1 MAKRSILLLLLFVLV
16 GNLVQGK
23 DKYLPGY
30 YLDARNNKVAG
41 FIYFNESN
49 YDHFYFRTE
58 PGGKDSRIVV
68 DQCNGFSYNNRDFV
82 VLEDVHWQSSLWRNH
97 ARRAFAEL
105 LVDGPVKLY
114 CVYREVNQ
122 PRPLTAAK
130 SGMIATVG
138 CYLLRKEG
146 DYTYLALADDEF
158 KFRHQLAE
166 YLKDNDTLSQQ
177 LLKQDSS
184 TVNLA
189 QVIVAYNK
197 GEGLQSGSR
206 QGIQPGGAPVGALK
220 EQ

>member
-1 MAKRSILLLLLFVLV
+1 MTRRSTLLLLLFVLV

-23 DKYLPGY
+23 DKYFPGY
-30 YLDARNNKVAG
+30 YLDAGNNKVAG

-49 YDHFYFRTE
+49 YDHFYFRAE
-58 PGGKDSRIVV
+58 PGGRESRIVV
-68 DQCNGFSYNNRDFV
+68 DQCNGFSYNNRNFV

-146 DYTYLALADDEF
+146 DYTYMALADDEF

-166 YLKDNDTLSQQ
+166 YLKDNDALSQQ

-197 GEGLQSGSR
+197 GAGLQSGSL
-206 QGIQPGGAPVGALK
+206 QDAQPGGAPAGALK
-220 EQ
+220 ER